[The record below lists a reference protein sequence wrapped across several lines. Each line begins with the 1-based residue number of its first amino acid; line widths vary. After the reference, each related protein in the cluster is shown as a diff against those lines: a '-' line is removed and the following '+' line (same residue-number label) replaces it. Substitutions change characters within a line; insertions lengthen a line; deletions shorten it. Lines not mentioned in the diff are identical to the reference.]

1 MEYGYLGLLASSFLA
16 ATILPLSSEVV
27 LVALATTGEYP
38 AQALWLIATLGNTA
52 GSLVNWWLGMFAL
65 HFADRRWFPV
75 GAEEMEKASA
85 RFIKYGL
92 PSLLFA
98 WVPII
103 GDPLTVIAGVMRVP
117 VLTFLLLVAA
127 GKGGA
132 LRICFVGGDVRF

>member
-1 MEYGYLGLLASSFLA
+1 
-16 ATILPLSSEVV
+16 
-27 LVALATTGEYP
+27 
-38 AQALWLIATLGNTA
+38 
-52 GSLVNWWLGMFAL
+52 MFAL

-127 GKGGA
+127 GKGA
-132 LRICFVGGDVRF
+132 RYAFVLWAVDVRF